1 MAQGNRIFIG
11 IQGAVLAIDR
21 ATGEVLWRTDV
32 KGSDF
37 VTVAVNEGDV
47 FAASRGR
54 LYRLDPAT
62 GDLLWVNE
70 LKGLGYGIVSIA
82 GDAQVSGVTSEQRRR
97 EKQAAAVVTT

>member
-62 GDLLWVNE
+62 GDLVWVNE

-82 GDAQVSGVTSEQRRR
+82 GDAQVSSATSEQRRR
-97 EKQAAAVVTT
+97 EKQAAAVVAT